1 MAPPPLYREF
11 EQRRDQPRYDD
22 RGYGKGYDRDYD
34 RRRHKKKEGWLGD
47 LFDF

>member
-1 MAPPPLYREF
+1 LN
-11 EQRRDQPRYDD
+11 
-22 RGYGKGYDRDYD
+22 RGVTSHGVTSSATTTGNYGKGYDRDYD